1 VINDSRGDKS
11 FFMGSPRNNS
21 IVFRS
26 LNGNSPYWNVSFS
39 GAVDEYVG
47 YELDD
52 VGLVI
57 DKILRATRE
66 GLFAAGFISYEAS
79 PAFDSA
85 MPGKDSGEFPKIWF
99 RTFKKMVPGT
109 NAPGGKGNFFF
120 SRLQPEISVNQY
132 LEKVRRIKQYIR
144 EGETYQVNFTYRLL
158 SKFAGCEMSLF
169 NRLCESENSP
179 YAAYIDCGRYA
190 ILSISPELFF
200 HRKGR
205 SIRTKPMKGTMPR
218 DDDPE
223 RDRENFVALKN
234 SPKDISE
241 NLMIVDLLRNDLGKI
256 SVAGSVIAP
265 SLFSV
270 EKYRTVYQM
279 TSEVGSTLREDIC
292 LSDVMGSLFPCGSV
306 TGAPKIRS
314 MEIIDELERSPRDIY
329 TGSIGYLT
337 PEGEVVFNVAIRT
350 ALIDRERKTLRYG
363 TGGGIVYDS
372 TPEDEYEESRTKSFF
387 IRSVRPTFRL
397 IETILYE
404 REGGLLLLTEH
415 LKRLEKSALY
425 FGFSFDG
432 SEIVKK
438 IDQAVKEIDRPR
450 VKIRVLL
457 GPDGEIEVRGT
468 ELSPPGPGTTRKV
481 KIYRKPIDREDIF
494 RYHKTSVR
502 DLFDNARKDH
512 PEVDDLIFMNG
523 EGEVTET
530 SIANIVVE
538 KDGRYVTPPVSSGLV
553 PGTFREK
560 LLRDG
565 VIEEKV
571 LMPEDLAGADKVYL
585 INSVRKWE
593 PAEIVPCVQKAESKT
608 TESRKTKNL
617 KAQNPKSR

>member
-1 VINDSRGDKS
+1 
-11 FFMGSPRNNS
+11 MGSPRNNS

-26 LNGNSPYWNVSFS
+26 LNGNSPYWNVTFS

-47 YELDD
+47 YELGD

-99 RTFKKMVPGT
+99 RTFEAMVPGST
-109 NAPGGKGNFFF
+109 PPGGKGNFFL
-120 SRLQPEISVNQY
+120 SKLQPEISVDQY
-132 LEKVRRIKQYIR
+132 LEKVRRIKEYLR
-144 EGETYQVNFTYRLL
+144 AGETYQVNFTYRLL
-158 SKFAGCEMSLF
+158 AKFAG
-169 NRLCESENSP
+169 
-179 YAAYIDCGRYA
+179 YA
-190 ILSISPELFF
+190 ILSLSPELFF
-200 HRKGR
+200 HRTGR
-205 SIRTKPMKGTMPR
+205 SIMTKPMKGTMPR
-218 DDDPE
+218 DDDAE
-223 RDRENFVALKN
+223 RDRENMHALKN
-234 SPKDISE
+234 SAKDISE

-279 TSEVGSTLREDIC
+279 TSEVVSTLREDIC
-292 LSDVMGSLFPCGSV
+292 LRDVMGSLFPCGSV

-337 PEGEVVFNVAIRT
+337 PDGEAVFNVAIRT

-363 TGGGIVYDS
+363 TGGGIIYDS
-372 TPEDEYEESRTKSFF
+372 TPEDEYEESRAKSFF

-404 REGGLLLLTEH
+404 REGGLFLLTEH
-415 LKRLEKSALY
+415 LERLKRSAAY

-438 IDQAVKEIDRPR
+438 IDRVVKGIDRPR

-468 ELSPPGPGTTRKV
+468 ELSPLGPGTTRKV
-481 KIYRKPIDREDIF
+481 KIYRKPVDREDIF
-494 RYHKTSVR
+494 RYHKTTVR

-512 PEVDDLIFMNG
+512 PEVDDLVFINR

-538 KDGRYVTPPVSSGLV
+538 KDGRYVTPPVSSGLL

-560 LLRDG
+560 LIRDG
-565 VIEEKV
+565 AIEEKV
-571 LMPEDLAGADKVYL
+571 LTKEDLAGADKVYL

-593 PAEIVPCVQKAESKT
+593 PAEIVP
-608 TESRKTKNL
+608 
-617 KAQNPKSR
+617 

>member
-1 VINDSRGDKS
+1 
-11 FFMGSPRNNS
+11 MGSPLNNS

-99 RTFKKMVPGT
+99 QTFKAMLPGST
-109 NAPGGKGNFFF
+109 PPGGKGNFHI
-120 SRLQPEISVNQY
+120 SRLQPEISVNHY

-279 TSEVGSTLREDIC
+279 TSEVRSTLREDIC

-404 REGGLLLLTEH
+404 REGGLFLLTEH

-438 IDQAVKEIDRPR
+438 IDRAVKEIDRPR

-468 ELSPPGPGTTRKV
+468 ELSPPGPGTTLKV

-538 KDGRYVTPPVSSGLV
+538 KDGRYVTPPVSSGLL

-571 LMPEDLAGADKVYL
+571 LAPEDLAGADKVYL

-593 PAEIVPCVQKAESKT
+593 PAEIVPCVQKAEKQ
-608 TESRKTKNL
+608 KI
-617 KAQNPKSR
+617 